1 MKKVNLFLVGLVTM
15 LGLPLMVNAETI
27 EVNGDLQTAITGAS
41 ENDTI
46 KLTGPITTGQITVDK
61 ALTIDLNGNT
71 ITGNSKYVFAFDGNG
86 KNFTITDTS
95 STPGS
100 ITNADRGVLVT
111 DGTLTIDK
119 VTITS
124 SQRVIQVNPVDD
136 SDKAKVIINGGKIEA
151 TSTAKNTRAIMLWG
165 NNIAGAASLEMNGG
179 EVIAPVAGQN
189 STGINIGNDGAAGT
203 TAVINAG
210 TITAYNGIRLYGNG
224 QSGMTTLTMN
234 GGTINASSSGI
245 INAADGATDIKVY
258 GGVILASELPG
269 SYPVGGDSV
278 AIQHGKAGFL
288 VIGKNDGTGPHLVG
302 ETGVAIKEG
311 TIIVN
316 GGYIEAN
323 GVYREVAAERL
334 DGTEDTGAAISVTSN
349 SESTG
354 KASVTING
362 GEFLSNYGNALYE
375 GIAVNEEGHATTDK
389 SAVGTL
395 TIMDGTF
402 TSYDGKDSVV
412 ATAYTEEDGFI
423 YGGTFA
429 TDVSDYLI
437 ADVDLV
443 QDEDGNYVVA
453 DEVSDVPPT
462 DEKEEVENPETSDGI
477 LLFLGLT
484 VVGFAGV
491 ALTYRRLHN

>member
-1 MKKVNLFLVGLVTM
+1 MKKVNLFLVGLITM

-27 EVNGDLQTAITGAS
+27 EVNADLQTAITEAA

-46 KLTGPITTGQITVDK
+46 KLTGSVTTSQITVDK

-71 ITGNSKYVFAFDGNG
+71 ITGDSQYVFVFNASG
-86 KNFTITDTS
+86 KNFTITDS
-95 STPGS
+95 SQTPGT
-100 ITNADRGVLVT
+100 ITNSDRGVKVE

-124 SQRVIQVNPVDD
+124 ATRVIQVNPIEEA
-136 SDKAKVIINGGKIEA
+136 DKAKVVINGGKIEG
-151 TSTAKNTRAIMLWG
+151 TSTEKNNRVVMLWG
-165 NNIAGAASLEMNGG
+165 NNIKNSASFEMNGG
-179 EVIAPVAGQN
+179 QIIAPVAGQN

-203 TAVINAG
+203 EAVING
-210 TITAYNGIRLYGNG
+210 GKITAYNGIRLYGNG
-224 QSGMTTLTMN
+224 QSGMTVLTMN
-234 GGTINASSSGI
+234 DGTIEASSSGI
-245 INAADGATDIKVY
+245 LDAGDGATDMNLY
-258 GGVILASELPG
+258 GGVILAAELED

-278 AIQHGKAGFL
+278 AVQHGKDGFL
-288 VIGKNDGTGPHLVG
+288 VIGKTDGTGPHLVG

-323 GVYREVAAERL
+323 GVYREVATERL
-334 DGTEDTGAAISVTSN
+334 DGTEDTGAAISITSN

-362 GEFLSNYGNALYE
+362 GELLSNFGNALYE
-375 GIAVNEEGHATTDK
+375 GIAVDGEGNATANV
-389 SAVGTL
+389 SALGAL

-402 TSYDGKDSVV
+402 TSYEKDSVV
-412 ATAYTEEDGFI
+412 ATAYTEDEGFI
-423 YGGTFA
+423 YGGTFT

-437 ADVDLV
+437 SDIELV

-453 DEVSDVPPT
+453 EQVNDVPST
-462 DEKEEVENPETSDGI
+462 EEVNNPETSDGI
-477 LLFLGLT
+477 LLFLVLT
-484 VVGFAGV
+484 VVGFTGV